1 MLAWQSPWF
10 SDSDLFTTCNADRYS
25 LLQPVHLNITAS
37 RNKKTVEPQYSM
49 NATTGDYNV
58 TAVRQQLGAV
68 LRANKAEG
76 DNLAISV
83 DEMKEAILKMRN
95 LTEAFERL
103 SEEEVKN
110 PSPEV
115 LELRRLARPY
125 RENCHWTG
133 GVVYAAHFSL
143 CPDCPPTKDANL
155 LVPNSRMGAIF
166 RETIQETNLPALAV
180 QAVKTTRQRY
190 AYYNAMERFT
200 MAENA
205 SLTYLEEVLHPRAF
219 HGYWAGVAIITA
231 HMLLFIFLL
240 HSFLDT
246 QFSFFGKCMAH
257 HGPDLR
263 ERSLR
268 SYSSA
273 SKLETRHIHCDS
285 SCCEFRVLGDGTGA
299 GAEPD
304 DEERKRLGESDGKA
318 EARQSERT
326 EDGKICNWKGRAAS
340 CCRAKGMKR

>member
-1 MLAWQSPWF
+1 
-10 SDSDLFTTCNADRYS
+10 
-25 LLQPVHLNITAS
+25 
-37 RNKKTVEPQYSM
+37 M

-103 SEEEVKN
+103 SQEEVKN

-125 RENCHWTG
+125 RENCHWSG

-166 RETIQETNLPALAV
+166 RETIQETNSPALAV

-190 AYYNAMERFT
+190 AYYNAMERFA

-219 HGYWAGVAIITA
+219 HGYWAVVAIITA

-246 QFSFFGKCMAH
+246 QFSFLGSVWHTVAQISESAACVHILQQANLRRDTFIATRLAANLEPSEMGLAPGQSQTTKNESFWGRVMRRPRPGKVKGLKMERYVI
-257 HGPDLR
+257 GKGGQLR
-263 ERSLR
+263 AVEQR
-268 SYSSA
+268 
-273 SKLETRHIHCDS
+273 
-285 SCCEFRVLGDGTGA
+285 G
-299 GAEPD
+299 
-304 DEERKRLGESDGKA
+304 
-318 EARQSERT
+318 
-326 EDGKICNWKGRAAS
+326 
-340 CCRAKGMKR
+340 